1 MGGMIIITPV
11 PKPLC
16 TKAIPKMMGEMRM
29 FFDIR
34 YRGKD
39 QV

>member
-1 MGGMIIITPV
+1 MGGMKIISPV

-16 TKAIPKMMGEMRM
+16 TKAIPKMTGEMRM

-34 YRGKD
+34 YCGKD